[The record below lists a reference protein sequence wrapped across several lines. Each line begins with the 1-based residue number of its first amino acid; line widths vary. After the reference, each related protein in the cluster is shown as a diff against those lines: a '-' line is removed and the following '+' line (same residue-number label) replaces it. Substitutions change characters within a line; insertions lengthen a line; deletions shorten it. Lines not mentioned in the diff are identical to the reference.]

1 MSDITS
7 KKPIDLFDYS
17 NLEKSFK
24 ELLKKYHPDV
34 GGTQEDFLHLSEC
47 YEVAKKEKE
56 SGYAVGSK
64 QIFFFSPHD
73 KTPIDYGSCYAF
85 PYGKAYDGPSHLVY
99 EFPGV
104 TMKSELKSM
113 LATISFPFTNN
124 DIEEKVRVHLPT
136 LTRTTFVPVKDRS
149 FVVFAKTGKS
159 KLLGDIIPHNIPLE
173 TSVWML
179 NRLYGL
185 GSYMQMAGIYNLDI
199 SPYTLTA
206 DLECHSMQLLGGWW
220 YSAKKGEK
228 ITKLPL
234 TTYGLLTN
242 RMKETKKATIEI
254 VSEQIKSVMRTIL
267 AGRNIPAPYRNW
279 LSLPA
284 QENII
289 EEYYQWENT
298 VMPKIFPTRKFF
310 KWTI

>member
-1 MSDITS
+1 MSDITT

-17 NLEKSFK
+17 NLEKSYK
-24 ELLKKYHPDV
+24 ELLKKHHPDV
-34 GGTQEDFLHLSEC
+34 GGTQDDFLHITEC
-47 YEVAKKEKE
+47 YEIAKKEKHN
-56 SGYAVGSK
+56 GYAIGGK
-64 QIFFFSPHD
+64 QIFLFHSDYAPR
-73 KTPIDYGSCYAF
+73 IDYDCSYTF
-85 PYGKAYDGPSHLVY
+85 SHGKVYDGPIYLVY
-99 EFPGV
+99 EFQGS
-104 TMKSELKSM
+104 TTELTA
-113 LATISFPFTNN
+113 LHWEIDFPSVNK
-124 DIEEKVRVHLPT
+124 DIEEKVRIHLPNPKRT
-136 LTRTTFVPVKDRS
+136 LIYSVDDRS
-149 FVVFAKTGKS
+149 FFIFTKTGKS
-159 KLLGDIIPHNIPLE
+159 KLLADIIPHNIPLE

-185 GSYMQMAGIYNLDI
+185 GSYMQMAGTYNLDI

-220 YSAKKGEK
+220 YSVKKGGR
-228 ITKLPL
+228 ISKLPL

-242 RMKETKKATIEI
+242 RMKETKIATIEI

-267 AGRNIPAPYRNW
+267 AGRDIPSPYRNW

-289 EEYYQWENT
+289 EEYYQWENN
-298 VMPKIFPTRKFF
+298 VMPKIFPVRKFF